1 MRSTAA
7 ARIFFAATALAAV
20 VGLGMNLFVAA
31 GDEAGIFDTPLAR
44 VLNQFTFFT
53 IQTIILVTVACLLLA
68 LSLERPSTSFGALR
82 LVGIVGVTVTAAV
95 HHTLLAHLTERAG
108 ADFVADMLLHTIVP
122 IATVVG
128 WLAFGPRGLV
138 TWPAVRWSVVFPTAW
153 GALTLIRGPIID
165 WYPYP
170 FLDVIDLGYGP
181 ALLNGVGI
189 AIGYFVLGTVFRGID
204 VLLDRRAAL
213 PRSL

>member
-1 MRSTAA
+1 MPSPSA
-7 ARIFFAATALAAV
+7 ARLFFAATALAAV
-20 VGLGMNLFVAA
+20 VGLALNLFVAA

-53 IQTIILVTVACLLLA
+53 IQTTILVAVACLLLA
-68 LSLERPSTSFGALR
+68 LSLERPSTAFGALR
-82 LVGIVGVTVTAAV
+82 LIGIVGVTVTASV

-122 IATVVG
+122 AATVLG
-128 WLAFGPRGLV
+128 WLVFGPRGLIS
-138 TWPAVRWSVVFPTAW
+138 WPAVRWSVAFPAAW
-153 GALTLIRGPIID
+153 GALTLIRGPIIE

-204 VLLDRRAAL
+204 VLLDRRAAT
-213 PRSL
+213 